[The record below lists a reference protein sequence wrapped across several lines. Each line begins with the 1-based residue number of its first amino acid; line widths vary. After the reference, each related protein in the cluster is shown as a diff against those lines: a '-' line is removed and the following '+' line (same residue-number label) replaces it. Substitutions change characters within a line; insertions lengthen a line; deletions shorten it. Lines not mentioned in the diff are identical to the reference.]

1 MFLGVNQIFW
11 ISKQL
16 ELSVFF
22 LIHSFILRLKLSLS
36 KCKISHEFKAVSQNF
51 GHENIGTTMIAYGS
65 LNNSWVSEV
74 IAEMNFGD
82 DKDTQDDELIDEI
95 KESINWKKKRKF

>member
-1 MFLGVNQIFW
+1 
-11 ISKQL
+11 
-16 ELSVFF
+16 
-22 LIHSFILRLKLSLS
+22 
-36 KCKISHEFKAVSQNF
+36 
-51 GHENIGTTMIAYGS
+51 MITYGS
-65 LNNSWVSEV
+65 LNNSQVGEV